1 MISPEEIKKKA
12 VRKFQDVLRAYISG
26 IEIFPLV
33 LKANLSLPKTF
44 PELQSALTVLI
55 SKSKDR
61 IGYGYAITYS
71 NKNLRAHG
79 NQDIP
84 ENIIFE
90 NLQDYLKYC
99 KLQSA
104 FSDFQQAFSA
114 LKKQIP
120 ELISWAERHPELLI
134 KYASEWQYMLMVV
147 QWFTSDYT
155 RHHFYIREIP
165 LAIPTKWIENHKTIL
180 REMIDFLKPDL
191 ADSTESQ
198 FEKRYHL
205 KYALPVFRIR
215 KLDEALQLPGRLHDL
230 STDTES
236 WNLHPVH
243 CRGIII
249 TENVMNY
256 LTLPPKTG
264 YIGIFGK
271 GYAIAQ
277 LHEIDWIRTHAHIL
291 YWGDLDVHGFYILSE
306 LRKNIPQVQSIMM
319 DIKTLDA
326 FSGYAVPDP
335 TGMERIDPH
344 ALQSEEL
351 SVYQNLKSK
360 KMRIEQERITQSW
373 VLQYLNDLNQPES
386 FTDTK
391 NKA

>member
-12 VRKFQDVLRAYISG
+12 IRKFQDVLRAYMSG
-26 IEIFPLV
+26 KEIFPLI

-44 PELQSALTVLI
+44 PELQTALTLLI

-61 IGYGYAITYS
+61 TGYGYAITYS

-84 ENIIFE
+84 ENIVFE

-99 KLQSA
+99 KLQSE
-104 FSDFQQAFSA
+104 FSDFQHAFSA
-114 LKKQIP
+114 LQKQTP
-120 ELISWAERHPELLI
+120 ELIPWAEIHPELLI
-134 KYASEWQYMLMVV
+134 KYASEWQNMLMVV
-147 QWFTSDYT
+147 QWFISEYA
-155 RHHFYIREIP
+155 RHHYYIREIP
-165 LAIPTKWIENHKTIL
+165 LPIPTKWIENHKTIL
-180 REMIDFLKPDL
+180 REIIDFLKPDL

-198 FEKRYHL
+198 FERRYHL

-243 CRGIII
+243 CQGIII

-291 YWGDLDVHGFYILSE
+291 YWGDLDAHGFYILSE
-306 LRKNIPQVQSIMM
+306 LRKNIPPVQSFMM
-319 DIKTLDA
+319 DTQTLEA
-326 FSGYAVPDP
+326 FSAYALPDP
-335 TGMERIDPH
+335 TGGDRADPKY
-344 ALQSEEL
+344 LTPEEL
-351 SVYQNLKSK
+351 SVYEMLKLK
-360 KMRIEQERITQSW
+360 RLRVEQERITQTW
-373 VLQYLNDLNQPES
+373 VRGYWENRAIN
-386 FTDTK
+386 
-391 NKA
+391 